1 MNLPKHKAG
10 LYLTHNEHKD
20 VYETVKEWAEGSNP
34 AYDPDYFTSPED
46 MQKCIDADDCWAL
59 QWYPHTPVGFYKVCG
74 SSLELVLKRAME
86 IDAEVKE

>member
-20 VYETVKEWAEGSNP
+20 VYESIEDF
-34 AYDPDYFTSPED
+34 YDHKDFISPEEWHKAVAKD
-46 MQKCIDADDCWAL
+46 SVWVL
-59 QWYPHTPVGFYKVCG
+59 HWYPHTPVGFYKVCG
-74 SSLELVLKRAME
+74 SSLEIVLKRAME